1 MERFTA
7 VTHRH
12 PPFTTRQSRC
22 PGTSLSFYFNE
33 LNTEVQFRVVLVGLC
48 RLQHSVQRCCCQDD
62 GANRRGSPYGRCQS
76 GSLRVRHYSPRYCN
90 DFNFNQLAL
99 THVVISG
106 IEDAF
111 ARGKIG
117 SLIGVEG
124 GHSIGSSLA
133 ILRTMYDQGVR
144 YLTLTHSCTTPW

>member
-1 MERFTA
+1 MVAANPEVFEFVTTA
-7 VTHRH
+7 QGIATI
-12 PPFTTRQSRC
+12 S
-22 PGTSLSFYFNE
+22 TSTN
-33 LNTEVQFRVVLVGLC
+33 
-48 RLQHSVQRCCCQDD
+48 LQW
-62 GANRRGSPYGRCQS
+62 
-76 GSLRVRHYSPRYCN
+76 
-90 DFNFNQLAL
+90 
-99 THVVISG
+99 HVVISG

-133 ILRTMYDQGVR
+133 ILRMMYDQGVR